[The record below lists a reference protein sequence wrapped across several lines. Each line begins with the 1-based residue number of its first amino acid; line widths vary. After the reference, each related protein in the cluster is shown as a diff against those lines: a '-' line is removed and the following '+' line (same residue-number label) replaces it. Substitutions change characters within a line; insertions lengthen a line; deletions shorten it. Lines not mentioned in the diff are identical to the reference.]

1 MKSISRAML
10 PLKAVEETPSLPGG
24 SQQSWRS
31 LACKCITAVS
41 TSVIMRH
48 HLLSPCVSLFSHEV
62 FLSYEDVSQKDE
74 GPTLLQCDLTLRPAI
89 TLFLNRITF

>member
-24 SQQSWRS
+24 NQQFWCP
-31 LACKCITAVS
+31 LACNASLQSPPLSSCS
-41 TSVIMRH
+41 TIFFLPV
-48 HLLSPCVSLFSHEV
+48 CLFSHEV

-74 GPTLLQCDLTLRPAI
+74 GPTLLKCDLTSTPAM
-89 TLFLNRITF
+89 TLFPNRIAF